1 MTIQLDVNDNNG
13 NDLVAT
19 ATLYHDGIVEYHSAS
34 FEESAHL
41 EVVEAPEF
49 RDIWLTDEGGN
60 TWKPTGKVLEL
71 VEDCFFEDWLDLKTE
86 G

>member
-1 MTIQLDVNDNNG
+1 MTIQIDVNDNDG

-19 ATLYHDGIVEYHSAS
+19 ATLYFDGIVEYHPSS
-34 FEESAHL
+34 FEESSYV

-49 RDIWLTDEGGN
+49 RDICLTDESGN
-60 TWKPTGKVLEL
+60 TWAPTGKALEC
-71 VEDCFFEDWLDLKTE
+71 VEDCLFDDWLDLKTE